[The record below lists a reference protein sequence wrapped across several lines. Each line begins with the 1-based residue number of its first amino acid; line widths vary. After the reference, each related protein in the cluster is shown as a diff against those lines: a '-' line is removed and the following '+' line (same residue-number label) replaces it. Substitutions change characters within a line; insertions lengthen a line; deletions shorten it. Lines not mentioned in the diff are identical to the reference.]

1 MYPANAFRAELRER
15 GFQFLAAEV
24 EGIMDTMQK
33 DWFHKPC
40 DRKTLKKIC
49 PDFTEAHMRFGDIK
63 VPHADVQHIFFGFEG
78 YVHQNLYGWKRAA
91 GRARDL
97 LGAHKSGMIPPPDM
111 QGHGDHGGSGGLSH
125 TTSAPVTLPQTT
137 STTANSA
144 NHADEMVPDLWVG
157 DIPQYQANEPCLRDI
172 FEKFGGVSL
181 IYFRSKP
188 NTAAANEPRSWAY
201 ITFAGEKPARAKC
214 VNAAKILPIVVKNEQ
229 DEDVTLKV
237 EVAERDKA
245 VSVSAGFLLE
255 FFSHTGRRFAPQDVV
270 AKHLKCPVYQLI
282 GGAVRHHVP
291 VYVTCQAAM
300 GQVSLVH
307 ARSPPVDFDAYIDY
321 PALDRSAGHSCSC
334 WMSRV
339 IICNTPISTIHE
351 CSKRADVYIGVLDM
365 IALALRYDV

>member
-245 VSVSAGFLLE
+245 VSVN
-255 FFSHTGRRFAPQDVV
+255 
-270 AKHLKCPVYQLI
+270 
-282 GGAVRHHVP
+282 
-291 VYVTCQAAM
+291 
-300 GQVSLVH
+300 
-307 ARSPPVDFDAYIDY
+307 
-321 PALDRSAGHSCSC
+321 ALA
-334 WMSRV
+334 
-339 IICNTPISTIHE
+339 ICCNANAT
-351 CSKRADVYIGVLDM
+351 R
-365 IALALRYDV
+365 ALALRSTNATDLCCARIPCARIPCSVCSPAARLPGTKTLKLTDCLPFACTGQPHDEYLGPDGQGERQSRDEDERLSDLGDQCRGGEDAAL